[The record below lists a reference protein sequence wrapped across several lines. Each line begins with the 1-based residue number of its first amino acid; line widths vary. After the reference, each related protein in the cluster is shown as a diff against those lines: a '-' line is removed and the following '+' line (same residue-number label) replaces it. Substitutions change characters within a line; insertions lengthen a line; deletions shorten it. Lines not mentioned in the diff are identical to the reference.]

1 MDKKNN
7 GWMDEKRIMDGWMD
21 EKRIMDGRGIE
32 KIMDGWMKNG
42 L

>member
-1 MDKKNN
+1 
-7 GWMDEKRIMDGWMD
+7 MDGWMD

-42 L
+42 LWMDEGYKKKNYG